1 MKYIYHHLGLGDH
14 IICNGLIRYYEKKLG
29 ELSLF
34 CKPQNY
40 NNVKF
45 MYSDNK
51 NIKIIPIGE
60 DYDVEMYIGVK
71 NLYSDTIKIG
81 FNRLVDYQ
89 LPLTFDEGFY
99 GIAGIDFKERFDS
112 FYIPRD
118 FKREEEVYNE
128 LNPNNEPYIFVH
140 DDKSRGFSIDV
151 NKLPVNIKIIENDV
165 KYGLFDM
172 LTVIEKSEEVHV
184 MQSSLRD
191 LINSYKMDKPKFY
204 LHNYIRQYG
213 DEANTKGLNK
223 FEIIN

>member
-14 IICNGLIRYYEKKLG
+14 IICNGLVRYYEKKIG

-40 NNVKF
+40 DNVKF

-51 NIKIIPIGE
+51 NINILPIGE
-60 DYDVEMYIGVK
+60 DYNVEMYINTK
-71 NLYSDTIKIG
+71 NLYSNTIKIG
-81 FNRLVDYQ
+81 FNRLSDYQ
-89 LPLTFDEGFY
+89 SPFTFDEGFY
-99 GIAGIDFKERFDS
+99 GIAQINFKERFDS

-118 FKREEEVYNE
+118 FKKEEIVYSE
-128 LNPNNEPYIFVH
+128 LNPNNDPYIFIH

-151 NKLPVNIKIIENDV
+151 NKLPKDIKIIENDI
-165 KYGLFDM
+165 KYSLFDM
-172 LTVIEKSEEVHV
+172 LTLIERAEEVHV

-204 LHNYIRQYG
+204 LHNYI
-213 DEANTKGLNK
+213 
-223 FEIIN
+223 